1 MASSRNSVPGDGLG
15 RSLHARLSADVPPP
29 SPLSRGVKGDSC
41 SGAGNRTEDQNR
53 ETVRDLQNTS
63 LSPVPAVI
71 AAALAEFVAPGA
83 RIAVALS
90 GGIDSMVLLDALAP
104 FAAHHPFM
112 LSAVHVN
119 HGLSPNSARWAQ
131 FCAEQCAARG
141 VPLTIARLEL
151 KREPGASLEALA
163 RSARYERLKAAEAD
177 VVALAHHADDQAET
191 VLLQLLRGAGPRGLS
206 AMPRFH
212 AGKPALL
219 RPLLELTRST
229 LAEYAAARGLA
240 WIDDESNAETRHRR
254 NLLRHTVAPL
264 LAKYFPGYPA
274 TLVRAAAHQ
283 AEASILLDELAAHDG
298 VGAYDARALDR
309 ARLAALSPVR
319 ARNLLRWFLRREGLR
334 PPSQTRL
341 SEMLRQLVQ
350 AADDAKVS
358 IGHAGRE
365 IGIHRGRIRVHA
377 VPPAPYVRLWHGEPE
392 LHLPGGTLAFDRVRG
407 TGLCVEK
414 LLQAPVTLRSRA
426 GGERMQLA
434 ANRPHHAVKKL
445 LQQAGL
451 PQWER
456 EALPLLWCG
465 DELAAIP
472 GIGVT
477 VAFQAVRDAAGWEL
491 AWRPDALVDP
501 RGAPG

>member
-1 MASSRNSVPGDGLG
+1 MASSRNSVPGDGHG
-15 RSLHARLSADVPPP
+15 RSPHARLSADVVAP

-41 SGAGNRTEDQNR
+41 GGAGNTTEDENR
-53 ETVRDLQNTS
+53 ETVRELQNAS
-63 LSPVPAVI
+63 LSPVPAAV
-71 AAALAEFVAPGA
+71 AAALGEFVAPGA

-90 GGIDSMVLLDALAP
+90 GGIDSIVLLDALASS
-104 FAAHHPFM
+104 AAHHPLT

-119 HGLSPNSARWAQ
+119 HGLSPNAARWAQ

-141 VPLTIARLEL
+141 VPLTIARLQL

-163 RSARYERLKAAEAD
+163 RAARYERLSAAEAD
-177 VVALAHHADDQAET
+177 IVALAHHADDQAET

-219 RPLLELTRST
+219 RPLLALTRST
-229 LAEYAAARGLA
+229 LAAYAAARSLA
-240 WIDDESNAETRHRR
+240 WIDDESNAETRHKR

-264 LAKYFPGYPA
+264 LAKHFPGYPA

-283 AEASILLDELAAHDG
+283 AEASILLDEFAVHDG
-298 VGAYDARALDR
+298 AGAYDVRGLDR
-309 ARLAALSPVR
+309 ARLTALSPAR
-319 ARNLLRWFLRREGLR
+319 ARNLLRWFLRHEGLR

-350 AADDAKVS
+350 AADDAEVS
-358 IGHAGRE
+358 ISHAGRE
-365 IGIHRGRIRVHA
+365 IGIHRGRIHIHA
-377 VPPAPYVRLWHGEPE
+377 VPPAPYVHLWHGEHE
-392 LHLPGGTLAFDRVRG
+392 LHLPGGTLVFDRVRG
-407 TGLCVEK
+407 AGLCVEK

-434 ANRPHHAVKKL
+434 VNRPHHAVKKL
-445 LQQAGL
+445 LQQMGL

-472 GIGVT
+472 GIGVAVT
-477 VAFQAVRDAAGWEL
+477 FQAARDAAGWEL
-491 AWRPDALVDP
+491 AWKPDAVVDP
-501 RGAPG
+501 PGAPA

>member
-1 MASSRNSVPGDGLG
+1 MASSRNSVPADGRG
-15 RSLHARLSADVPPP
+15 RSRHACLPADVPAP
-29 SPLSRGVKGDSC
+29 SSRSRGARGDSC
-41 SGAGNRTEDQNR
+41 SGAGNTTGDANGEPVDGLRN
-53 ETVRDLQNTS
+53 S
-63 LSPVPAVI
+63 PLSPVLAAI
-71 AAALAEFVAPGA
+71 AAALREFVAPGA
-83 RIAVALS
+83 RIAIALS
-90 GGIDSMVLLDALAP
+90 GGLDSMVLLDALAP
-104 FAAHHPFM
+104 FAAKHVFV
-112 LSAVHVN
+112 LSAVHVD
-119 HGLSPNSARWAQ
+119 HGLSPNAERWAQ

-151 KREPGASLEALA
+151 KREAGASLEALA
-163 RSARYERLKAAEAD
+163 RTARYEQLNAAEAD

-212 AGKPALL
+212 AGRPALL
-219 RPLLELTRST
+219 RPLLALTRST
-229 LAEYAAARGLA
+229 LAAYAAARGLA

-264 LAKYFPGYPA
+264 LARHFPGYPA

-298 VGAYDARALDR
+298 AGAYDVRGLER
-309 ARLAALSPVR
+309 ARLAALSPAR
-319 ARNLLRWFLRREGLR
+319 ARNLLRWFLRHEGLR

-341 SEMLRQLVQ
+341 SEMLRQLIQ
-350 AADDAKVS
+350 AADDVQVS

-365 IGIHRGRIRVHA
+365 IGIHRGRIHIHA
-377 VPPAPYVRLWHGEPE
+377 SAPAAYVRPWHGEHE
-392 LHLPGGTLAFDRVRG
+392 LHLPGGTLVFDRVRG
-407 TGLCVEK
+407 TGLCVER
-414 LLQAPVTLRSRA
+414 LLQAPVTLRSRV

-445 LQQAGL
+445 LQQMGL

-456 EALPLLWCG
+456 GALPLLWCG

-472 GIGVT
+472 GIGVAVT
-477 VAFQAVRDAAGWEL
+477 FQAARDAAGWEL
-491 AWRPDALVDP
+491 VWKPDAVVDP
-501 RGAPG
+501 PGSRA